1 MQAYQLDYQYP
12 LDYVL
17 LKLEKYAPWRMRPL
31 AQPQI
36 SSKDSKTAA
45 FLSVPVPLILYKN
58 SYKPEVTDYNLMG
71 PE

>member
-1 MQAYQLDYQYP
+1 M
-12 LDYVL
+12 
-17 LKLEKYAPWRMRPL
+17 KPL

-45 FLSVPVPLILYKN
+45 FLSIPLPPILYKD
-58 SYKPEVTDYNLMG
+58 SYKPEVTDYNLTG

>member
-1 MQAYQLDYQYP
+1 M
-12 LDYVL
+12 
-17 LKLEKYAPWRMRPL
+17 KPL

-45 FLSVPVPLILYKN
+45 FLSISLPPILYKN